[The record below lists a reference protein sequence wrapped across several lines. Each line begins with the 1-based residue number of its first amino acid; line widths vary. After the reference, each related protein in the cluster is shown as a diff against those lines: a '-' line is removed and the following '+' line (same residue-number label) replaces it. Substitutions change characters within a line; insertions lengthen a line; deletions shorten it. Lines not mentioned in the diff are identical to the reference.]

1 METPAKLYK
10 YQSYSSYALEA
21 LVQSKIWISKPSD
34 YNDPFDCK
42 INLENVTT
50 HEQLKVLEDAAGEII
65 NQQFRDA
72 GKSMRMRINF
82 IDPDYLAQMNEEE
95 RERDV
100 RSKRELVISSL
111 TSVGVYSM
119 TRNKRDMLMWAH
131 YAEQHMGFVLGF
143 DTANYKDEKYMQLIK
158 VEYDDEY
165 PVLPV
170 NSVTNVDDLSG
181 HLRMIALR
189 KGKRWLYEDEWRLV
203 LPSPHYNKLI
213 NMPMTPVEI
222 IFGHKMIDGHR
233 KTLHSIMSTYYD
245 GIKFFTAKPFAS
257 KYGIECLPYETE

>member
-1 METPAKLYK
+1 MGAPAKLYK
-10 YQSYSSYALEA
+10 YQSYSSYALES
-21 LVQSKIWISKPSD
+21 LVQRQIWISKPSD

-42 INLENVTT
+42 INLENITT
-50 HEQLKVLEDAAGEII
+50 HEQLKVLEDASDELI

-72 GKSMRMRINF
+72 GTSMRQKTNF
-82 IDPDYLAQMNEEE
+82 INPDYLAQMNKEE

-100 RSKRELVISSL
+100 RIKRESVISSL

-119 TRNKRDMLMWAH
+119 TEDNDDMLMWAH
-131 YAEQHMGFVLGF
+131 YAEQHTGFVLGF
-143 DTANYKDEKYMQLIK
+143 DATNYKDEKYMTLMK
-158 VEYDDEY
+158 VKYRNKY
-165 PVLPV
+165 PVLTV
-170 NSVTNVDDLSG
+170 DSVTGIDDLPC
-181 HLRMIALR
+181 HLRTIALQ
-189 KGKRWLYEDEWRLV
+189 KGMQWVEENEWRLV
-203 LPSPHYNKLI
+203 FPYPHCNKLI
-213 NMPMTPVEI
+213 NMPMTPVEM